1 MFSKLFSRTSMG
13 FKQWGSYLIIIAFF
27 AVLNF
32 VAYLSISDLQDQ
44 VDYLGKTQT
53 AKVEYVG
60 HIKEDITRVR
70 LYVTK
75 HAYEQDLAN
84 KEKMKSY
91 VDEDIADVRNAI
103 KAMKE
108 LDLTDENIKLL
119 DEFSNSFETYVANLP
134 DYYEGSLS
142 NDYNIVHELMGEMA
156 PLGEDA
162 VVALAKLSDD
172 VDKNTDSLVKDS
184 EDFATKAVLEN
195 IAVSIGAGI
204 FSIFISFVMTRLIRR
219 SVKAVVKNVEVTT
232 SSVAEI
238 KKSIDQS
245 AIAAQELDA
254 SMDKTSDS
262 LNELVSSIQE
272 VAGNTT
278 TTTSGVNEISAAI
291 EEMSSTISLVATS
304 ADHLSDAADKSSD
317 AIQEMMASIE
327 QVAGNAGNV
336 GAGVEQISAAI
347 EEMSKSIDGVSFS
360 AVSLL
365 QTADETSKSVQ
376 EMVTSVQQVA
386 SSTHKMNELSQSVKT
401 DAVEGASTVNETLNA
416 MKEISKEI
424 NQASNVMINLG
435 KSSEEIGSIIETI
448 DDIAGQTNLLALNAA
463 IEAARAGEHGKG
475 FAVVADEVRKLAERS
490 AQATKEIANLIKGI
504 QNETVIA
511 VNSIKSGA
519 DKVEVGNQLADK
531 TNDAIKKITQGITIM
546 SEEMNQIVEVT
557 ETQSKNTALITK
569 SVENVSHK
577 ASEMTQSTKE
587 QALTAQEVVKGIMDI
602 KSQVQ
607 QITSATAEQARG
619 GSEIVASVENVT
631 SQSNS
636 VTAATRE
643 QALAAEEIVR
653 NLNAI
658 KNMVKEITVV
668 TNDQA
673 RFGQEIS
680 SEIAKVRKQTNELN
694 ESIET
699 QTKEAEGVAEAIH
712 DVEQQV
718 DKLK

>member
-1 MFSKLFSRTSMG
+1 MFNKLFNKTSMG
-13 FKQWGSYLIIIAFF
+13 FKQWGSYLIIITFF

-32 VAYLSISDLQDQ
+32 VSYLSISNLQEQ
-44 VDYLGKTQT
+44 VEYLGKTQT
-53 AKVEYVG
+53 AKVENVG
-60 HIKEDITRVR
+60 QLKEDFTRVR

-75 HAYEQDLAN
+75 HAYEQKLEDKQTMEHHVN
-84 KEKMKSY
+84 
-91 VDEDIADVRNAI
+91 EDIENVRNTI
-103 KAMKE
+103 KDME
-108 LDLTDENIKLL
+108 SLDLTDENVKLL
-119 DEFSNSFETYVANLP
+119 NDFNSDFEEYVASIPKYMEESLDNNYENVHKFMGIMAPIGEKAVTSLEEFSNNVNEDT
-134 DYYEGSLS
+134 
-142 NDYNIVHELMGEMA
+142 ND
-156 PLGEDA
+156 
-162 VVALAKLSDD
+162 
-172 VDKNTDSLVKDS
+172 LVKYS
-184 EDFATKAVLEN
+184 EDFAVKAVIED
-195 IAVSIGAGI
+195 IAVSIGAGL

-219 SVKAVVKNVEVTT
+219 SVKAVVKNVEITT
-232 SSVAEI
+232 NSVAEI

-245 AIAAQELDA
+245 AIAAQVLDA

-304 ADHLSDAADKSSD
+304 ADHLSVAADKSST

-347 EEMSKSIDGVSFS
+347 EEMSKSIDGVSFN
-360 AVSLL
+360 AVNLTT
-365 QTADETSKSVQ
+365 TAEATSNSVQ
-376 EMVTSVQQVA
+376 EMITSVQQVA
-386 SSTHKMNELSQSVKT
+386 SSAQTVNELSQSVKN
-401 DAVEGASTVNETLNA
+401 DAKEGSQTVNATLYA
-416 MKEISKEI
+416 MKEIFKEI

-490 AQATKEIANLIKGI
+490 ANATKEIAVLIKGI
-504 QNETVIA
+504 QNETA
-511 VNSIKSGA
+511 VAVASIKQGA

-531 TNDAIKKITQGITIM
+531 TNEAIKKISQGVNTM
-546 SEEMNQIVEVT
+546 TEEMHQIVEVT
-557 ETQSKNTALITK
+557 EVQTKNTEFITK
-569 SVENVSHK
+569 SVENVAQQ
-577 ASEMTQSTKE
+577 ASQMTQSTKE
-587 QALTAQEVVKGIMDI
+587 QALTAQEIVKGIFDI
-602 KSQVQ
+602 KNQVQ
-607 QITSATAEQARG
+607 QITKATAEQAQG
-619 GSEIVASVENVT
+619 GIEIVTSVEDVT

-636 VTAATRE
+636 VTSATRE

-673 RFGQEIS
+673 RFGHEIS
-680 SEIAKVRKQTNELN
+680 SEIAKVRTQTAELN
-694 ESIET
+694 ASIET

-712 DVEQQV
+712 DVEVQV

>member
-1 MFSKLFSRTSMG
+1 MFNKIFHKTSMS
-13 FKQWGSYLIIIAFF
+13 FKQWGSYLVIIAFF

-32 VAYLSISDLQDQ
+32 VAYLSISDLQEQ
-44 VDYLGKTQT
+44 VDYLGNTQT
-53 AKVEYVG
+53 AKVELVG
-60 HIKEDITRVR
+60 NIKEDFTRVR

-75 HAYEQDLAN
+75 HAYEHELADKN
-84 KEKMKSY
+84 TMKTFI
-91 VDEDIADVRNAI
+91 DEDIEDVRNTI
-103 KAMKE
+103 KEMKE
-108 LDLTDENIKLL
+108 LDLTDENSKRLN
-119 DEFSNSFETYVANLP
+119 DFSDDFEAYTASFP
-134 DYYEGSLS
+134 DYFDGSLS
-142 NDYNIVHELMGEMA
+142 NDYEAVHELMGEMA
-156 PLGEDA
+156 PLGEHA
-162 VVALAKLSDD
+162 VAALHALSED
-172 VDKNTDSLVKDS
+172 VNKDTDNFIKDS
-184 EDFATKAVLEN
+184 EDFAMKAVIEN
-195 IAVSIGAGI
+195 IAVSVGAGI
-204 FSIFISFVMTRLIRR
+204 FSIIISFIMTRLIRR
-219 SVKAVVKNVEVTT
+219 SVNAVVKNVEITT
-232 SSVAEI
+232 NSVNEI

-245 AIAAQELDA
+245 AVAAHTLDD

-304 ADHLSDAADKSSD
+304 ADHLSDAADKSSN

-336 GAGVEQISAAI
+336 GAGVEQISASI
-347 EEMSKSIDGVSFS
+347 EEMSKSIDVVSDS

-365 QTADETSKSVQ
+365 KTADETSISVQ
-376 EMVTSVQQVA
+376 EMITSVQQVA

-401 DAVEGASTVNETLNA
+401 DAVEGAGTVNETLNA

-504 QNETVIA
+504 QNETVVA

-531 TNDAIKKITQGITIM
+531 TNEAIKKITQGITIM

-569 SVENVSHK
+569 SVENVAHK

-587 QALTAQEVVKGIMDI
+587 QSLTAQEVVKGIMDI
-602 KSQVQ
+602 KNQVQ

-619 GSEIVASVENVT
+619 GREIVTSVEDVS

-680 SEIAKVRKQTNELN
+680 SEISKVRKQTNELN
-694 ESIET
+694 ASIET

-712 DVEQQV
+712 DVEVQV
-718 DKLK
+718 EKLK